1 MFIASTEIEM
11 RSESGRSLLNFC
23 ERKAIIL
30 DIYKEQTR
38 VKPAKRTLH
47 DKGTPRFWA
56 AVKCRAP
63 RASATSL
70 GRMNIMRRQ
79 IEVGSHVKTLL
90 LI

>member
-23 ERKAIIL
+23 ERKAII
-30 DIYKEQTR
+30 YKEQTR

-47 DKGTPRFWA
+47 DKGTPRSWA
-56 AVKCRAP
+56 AVKCSAP